1 MSRSHTALAILVV
14 LLAFLAVVLGLYGLL
29 VWRRSDVALTGAILL
44 LGLAQL
50 LSIVWRRRH
59 GQFGGSSQR
68 DSGPA
73 DSQRRLDEL
82 RADSAALGEKL
93 VEIEGRLVAIERFT
107 PPESPQLEQHVDE
120 IEGAINA
127 IAGRPA
133 TAVALPDQP
142 AAPSVRRPER
152 GPPRPEVELF
162 LEPIVRIKEARTV
175 YYRASLAEPGADGTY
190 IPVRKTP
197 ALDFECFRQVV
208 PVARRFRA
216 RNRIIGIFCP
226 LSPASFSD
234 EDFIARLLAL
244 IRQERDVAG
253 GLVVDITQKGLASLE
268 ESGLEGLA
276 WLAELGATFSMS
288 QTDVAGPDIPALS
301 HLGFQFIDIDAGI
314 IARAATASNLS
325 VREPALKLFRE
336 AGEHGVSV
344 IAANVAGERELEA
357 VLGYASLAR
366 GPLFSPPRR
375 VLHRAGMTTLES
387 AVA

>member
-59 GQFGGSSQR
+59 AQLGGSQR
-68 DSGPA
+68 DSGLA
-73 DSQRRLDEL
+73 DSQRRLAEL
-82 RADSAALGEKL
+82 GADSAALGEKL

-127 IAGRPA
+127 FAGRPA

-152 GPPRPEVELF
+152 GPPLPEVELF

-375 VLHRAGMTTLES
+375 VLHRAGTTTLES

>member
-1 MSRSHTALAILVV
+1 MR
-14 LLAFLAVVLGLYGLL
+14 
-29 VWRRSDVALTGAILL
+29 
-44 LGLAQL
+44 
-50 LSIVWRRRH
+50 
-59 GQFGGSSQR
+59 
-68 DSGPA
+68 
-73 DSQRRLDEL
+73 
-82 RADSAALGEKL
+82 
-93 VEIEGRLVAIERFT
+93 
-107 PPESPQLEQHVDE
+107 
-120 IEGAINA
+120 
-127 IAGRPA
+127 RPA
-133 TAVALPDQP
+133 REV
-142 AAPSVRRPER
+142 
-152 GPPRPEVELF
+152 PRPEVELF

-175 YYRASLAEPGADGTY
+175 YYRASLAEPGPDGTY

-234 EDFIARLLAL
+234 QELIARLLDL

-253 GLVVDITQKGLASLE
+253 GLVVDITQKGLATLE

-276 WLAELGATFSMS
+276 WLAELGAAFSMS

-325 VREPALKLFRE
+325 VREPALRLFRE

-357 VLGYASLAR
+357 VLSYASLAR

-375 VLHRAGMTTLES
+375 VLHHAGTTTLKIGRRLTGWS
-387 AVA
+387 RAVSHPPQMIDAGVERIALSKA

>member
-1 MSRSHTALAILVV
+1 
-14 LLAFLAVVLGLYGLL
+14 
-29 VWRRSDVALTGAILL
+29 
-44 LGLAQL
+44 
-50 LSIVWRRRH
+50 
-59 GQFGGSSQR
+59 
-68 DSGPA
+68 
-73 DSQRRLDEL
+73 
-82 RADSAALGEKL
+82 
-93 VEIEGRLVAIERFT
+93 
-107 PPESPQLEQHVDE
+107 
-120 IEGAINA
+120 
-127 IAGRPA
+127 
-133 TAVALPDQP
+133 
-142 AAPSVRRPER
+142 
-152 GPPRPEVELF
+152 
-162 LEPIVRIKEARTV
+162 
-175 YYRASLAEPGADGTY
+175 
-190 IPVRKTP
+190 
-197 ALDFECFRQVV
+197 
-208 PVARRFRA
+208 VARRFRA

-375 VLHRAGMTTLES
+375 VLHRAGTTTLES

>member
-1 MSRSHTALAILVV
+1 MTRSHTLLAMLVV
-14 LLAFLAVVLGLYGLL
+14 LLALLAVALGLYGLL

-50 LSIVWRRRH
+50 LSIFWRRRH
-59 GQFGGSSQR
+59 GRSDSQE
-68 DSGPA
+68 SGPTLREREQFA
-73 DSQRRLDEL
+73 EGFRRLDQLGTEL
-82 RADSAALGEKL
+82 EQIQGRLAA
-93 VEIEGRLVAIERFT
+93 IEGFT
-107 PPESPQLEQHVDE
+107 APSPELEQRVHE
-120 IEGAINA
+120 IEGAIGA
-127 IAGRPA
+127 LARRPA
-133 TAVALPDQP
+133 G
-142 AAPSVRRPER
+142 PSDMLERPPPPPMIR
-152 GPPRPEVELF
+152 PPRGAARLPVELF

-175 YYRASLAEPGADGTY
+175 YYRASLAEPGPEGTY
-190 IPVRKTP
+190 VPVRKTP
-197 ALDFECFRQVV
+197 ALDFECFRQVI

-234 EDFIARLLAL
+234 EDFIARLLDL
-244 IRQERDVAG
+244 LRQERDVAG

-288 QTDVAGPDIPALS
+288 HTDVAGPDIPALS

-314 IARAATASNLS
+314 IARASTASNLS

-336 AGEHGVSV
+336 AAEHGVSV
-344 IAANVAGERELEA
+344 IAANVAGERDVEG
-357 VLGYASLAR
+357 VLSYASLAR

-375 VLHRAGMTTLES
+375 VLHQAGSTTLES

>member
-59 GQFGGSSQR
+59 GQLGGSSQR
-68 DSGPA
+68 DNGLA
-73 DSQRRLDEL
+73 ESQRRLAEL
-82 RADSAALGEKL
+82 GADSAALGEKL

-107 PPESPQLEQHVDE
+107 PPQSPQLEQHVDE

-127 IAGRPA
+127 FAGRPA

-142 AAPSVRRPER
+142 AAPPVRRPEW
-152 GPPRPEVELF
+152 GPQRPEVELF

-375 VLHRAGMTTLES
+375 VLHRAGATTLES